1 MTALLAVDAAAG
13 ARMGDP
19 SLVILCNEPGSW
31 LPGDRDNLFCTPF
44 QKTNGWKVG
53 RMGVAVS
60 WIEVMSNLEAGTAV
74 ESGPADA
81 AF

>member
-1 MTALLAVDAAAG
+1 MEG
-13 ARMGDP
+13 C
-19 SLVILCNEPGSW
+19 VIQVWSSFATSREVGFPETGTIYSAPLSK
-31 LPGDRDNLFCTPF
+31 
-44 QKTNGWKVG
+44 KTNGWKVG